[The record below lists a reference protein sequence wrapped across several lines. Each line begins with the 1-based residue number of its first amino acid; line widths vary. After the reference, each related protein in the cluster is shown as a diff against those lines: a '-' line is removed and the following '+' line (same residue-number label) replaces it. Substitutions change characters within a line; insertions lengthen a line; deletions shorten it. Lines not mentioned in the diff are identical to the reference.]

1 MKHKA
6 LNAVIAAG
14 LFLVWVGP
22 STWGVFKEAKAKPV
36 PVNSREEICMEMQD
50 ELGLMGNP

>member
-36 PVNSREEICMEMQD
+36 PVNSSEV
-50 ELGLMGNP
+50 